1 MPKDVPGRNGGTLK
15 AKVKGDPPG
24 PGRPPGP
31 STKTIIEKM
40 LAAKTTLKDD
50 ETGEVEKLTAHEKL
64 LALQVRDALN
74 DLTTFHPELRR
85 NAAAFLLDRLDGKP
99 VQAVNLG
106 GNEGQNLWTG
116 ITIEIVGG
124 TKEPVQNEDELPDD

>member
-1 MPKDVPGRNGGTLK
+1 MGSGRKDI
-15 AKVKGDPPG
+15 AKDGEATQFKKGQSG
-24 PGRPPGP
+24 NEKGRPPGP
-31 STKTIIEKM
+31 SFKT
-40 LAAKTTLKDD
+40 LF
-50 ETGEVEKLTAHEKL
+50 EKL
-64 LALQVRDALN
+64 LDGRVTVEDLTGKVQTVTAKEKIAILQIRDATSEEMDPN
-74 DLTTFHPELRR
+74 ARR
-85 NAAAFLLDRLDGKP
+85 QAAAFIADRIDGKP

>member
-1 MPKDVPGRNGGTLK
+1 MGSGRKDI
-15 AKVKGDPPG
+15 AKDGEATQFKKGQTG
-24 PGRPPGP
+24 NEKGRPPGP
-31 STKTIIEKM
+31 SFKSLIEQYLEGKVTVEDLEGKTQKVS
-40 LAAKTTLKDD
+40 AKAKIAILQIKDATSESLD
-50 ETGEVEKLTAHEKL
+50 PNA
-64 LALQVRDALN
+64 
-74 DLTTFHPELRR
+74 RR
-85 NAAAFLLDRLDGKP
+85 AAASLLMDRLDGKP

>member
-1 MPKDVPGRNGGTLK
+1 VRQEKQPHGGSLTRPDKGETANPK
-15 AKVKGDPPG
+15 
-24 PGRPPGP
+24 GRPKGP

-40 LAAKTTLKDD
+40 LAAKTTLRD
-50 ETGEVEKLTAHEKL
+50 ETGAEEKLTAHEKL

-74 DLTTFHPELRR
+74 DLATFHPELRR

-124 TKEPVQNEDELPDD
+124 TKEPVQHEDELPDD